1 MNRFLFT
8 ILVLLLHFSM
18 EGAAPVR
25 YGRLFSNYG
34 LIAGLYS
41 SICQDHE
48 GFIWIGTDRGV
59 LKFDGNSHDLYTYD
73 NANKNS
79 LSDNR
84 VLRLL
89 CDSKGRVWV
98 GTANGLNLY
107 DPVTDSFQLI
117 KLSAKLFDG
126 YISALCEQKDGTITF
141 LVSGVGLYVISFE
154 DGQPT
159 AVRYLINMNEEK
171 EFSSMIGTSDGKLWV
186 GTAKGYV
193 YSIAKNG
200 SYSRIKVSSDY
211 IRDLSL
217 ETDGNIIVADVNKLY
232 RINKKDNGVAP
243 SLLPRNIHVN
253 QLSNGNIG
261 AVYIATAG
269 EGLWKINSGG
279 DTVTEC
285 SDIYSPFLNL
295 EKSYLGAVYC
305 SSDGDL
311 WLGCN
316 YHGVMMVPG
325 KQLPFL
331 YCKLSDPYFEYGG
344 GIKAMS
350 VWKGNVIVG
359 FDRGKIVMM
368 SPEGHEIMNAIIPG
382 DGTISSFTHD
392 GPDRILVGMSND
404 GIWEITIPDGTVRRV
419 IEIPGKYPEIV
430 TAIGNNDEI
439 FIAPQ
444 GIGVMRFNRK
454 TGSKLWLKDY
464 LVGKNLTNPYVTS
477 MYRTKDNK
485 IWMGHY
491 GGLECYD
498 LKGDTLVDIDQA
510 PFLKGASFS
519 VTSDENDNLLVAT
532 SHGLIQIDSHN
543 NKINK
548 LTQEDGLIDNDLRA
562 IAIDKDGCRWMGS
575 LRGLSYQHPARK
587 RILTYH
593 GGAGIVEKGFDHIAY
608 SPENNIM
615 FLGSSF
621 GITSFCPD
629 SVKSIGFDVD
639 IKVSAIYL
647 NDKKITL
654 ASEFNGKKVIEGS
667 LISPTGI
674 RLPYKENSLTLRL
687 STMDFRD
694 GSNVKYLWR
703 LVGLSDDWTSTTPGD
718 NLIYLPHL
726 DPGKYRLE
734 IKAMENN
741 IVSDMSVI
749 VVHISSPW
757 YFSTIAKIAYF
768 LIFAAMLVLV
778 LFVFKKKRAELENEA
793 KIKYFMDISHDI
805 RSPITLILSPLESL
819 LKQPF
824 DSDVKGKLQIIYRNA
839 QRILSLVNQLLDIRK
854 LEKGKM
860 RLSCMLTDLNL
871 FVSELVEMF
880 KPQALEKGL
889 TLEFSGDG
897 NIPQI
902 WVDRN
907 ILDKILVN
915 LISNAI
921 KFTPKGGNIVVC
933 LSLDDAD
940 DSEEF
945 VNISVIDSGIGL
957 DAKNAD
963 KIFER
968 FYQAHDKGANAKSGF
983 GIGLDLCRRLIEFHH
998 GSISG
1003 KNREDGVKGSVFSV
1017 KLPVENDCYAED
1029 ELVIKTSDDNFI
1041 REEMPRML
1049 QPALPQTEMAARRKT
1064 PSVKRRILVVDDD
1077 KELAEYI
1084 CTHLG
1089 KRYKVKGVGDGS
1101 EALREIASKM
1111 PDIIVSDVIMPVMDG
1126 LTLLR
1131 RLKGNADTHHIPVI
1145 LLSSKNDVADRMS
1158 GWDKGADAYI
1168 GKPFSVEELES
1179 LIDNLIDNRLRVK
1192 GKFSGVQETEGKI
1205 SAPEVK
1211 GSDEVLMERI
1221 MKIINRD
1228 IDDPKLNV
1236 EMLSSEVGISRAH
1249 LHRKLKEMIGM
1260 TPSDFIR
1267 SIRIRW
1273 ACELLQ
1279 KGSIEV
1285 TQVAYTLGFA
1295 SQSHFSTTFKNFIG
1309 MTPSEY
1315 RAKSLAGNAPD
1326 LPPELDKYKGEE
1338 GWYKKL
1344 DD

>member
-1 MNRFLFT
+1 MNRLLF
-8 ILVLLLHFSM
+8 IILLLFHISM
-18 EGAAPVR
+18 EGAPVR
-25 YGRLFSNYG
+25 YGRLFSDYG
-34 LIAGLYS
+34 LISGQYT
-41 SICQDHE
+41 SICQDHD
-48 GFIWIGTDRGV
+48 GFVWIGTDRGV

-73 NANKNS
+73 ISKKNS

-84 VLRLL
+84 VLQLM
-89 CDSKGRVWV
+89 CDSKGRVWI

-107 DPVTDSFQLI
+107 DPATDSFQLI
-117 KLSAKLFDG
+117 KLSPKLFDG
-126 YISALCEQKDGTITF
+126 YINALCEQKDGTITF
-141 LVSGVGLYVISFE
+141 LVAGVGLYIIGYD
-154 DGQPT
+154 DGEPT
-159 AVRYLINMNEEK
+159 AVRYLINMDDEK
-171 EFSSMIGTSDGKLWV
+171 EFTSMISTSDGKLWV
-186 GTAKGYV
+186 GTSKGAV
-193 YSIAKNG
+193 YSISKNG
-200 SYSRIKVSSDY
+200 SYSRINVSSDY
-211 IRDLSL
+211 IIDLSL
-217 ETDGNIIVADVNKLY
+217 EADGNIIVADLNKLY
-232 RINKKDNGVAP
+232 RINTKDNRVVP
-243 SLLPRNIHVN
+243 LYSLQRIHIN
-253 QLSNGNIG
+253 RLSNRNRGP
-261 AVYIATAG
+261 VYIATAG
-269 EGLWKINSGG
+269 EGLWKIDTGG
-279 DTVTEC
+279 NEVMEC
-285 SDIYSPFLNL
+285 TDIYSPFLNL
-295 EKSYLGAVYC
+295 EKSYIGAVSC
-305 SSDGDL
+305 SDDGDL

-316 YHGVMMVPG
+316 YHGVIMVPG

-331 YCKLSDPYFEYGG
+331 YWRLSDPYFEYGG
-344 GIKAMS
+344 GIKAMT
-350 VWKGNVIVG
+350 VWRGNVMIG
-359 FDRGKIVMM
+359 FDRGKIAML
-368 SPEGHEIMNAIIPG
+368 SPKGEEIMHAVIPG
-382 DGTISSFTHD
+382 GGTISSFTHD
-392 GPDRILVGMSND
+392 GPEKILVGMAND
-404 GIWEITIPDGTVRRV
+404 GVWEITVPSGVV
-419 IEIPGKYPEIV
+419 KKVVEISGKYPEIV

-444 GIGVMRFNRK
+444 GIGVMRYNRK
-454 TGSKLWLKDY
+454 TGVKTWLKDY
-464 LVGKNLTNPYVTS
+464 LVGKGLTNPYVTS
-477 MYRTKDNK
+477 MYRTSDNK

-498 LKGDTLVDIDQA
+498 LTGDTLVTIDQS
-510 PFLKGASFS
+510 PFLKGASFK
-519 VTSDENDNLLVAT
+519 VTADENGNLLVAA
-532 SHGLIQIDSHN
+532 SHGLIQIDSKGN
-543 NKINK
+543 EISK

-562 IAIDKDGCRWMGS
+562 IAIDKDGGRWISS

-587 RILTYH
+587 RILAYH
-593 GGAGIVEKGFDHIAY
+593 GGSGIVEKGFDHIAY

-654 ASEFNGKKVIEGS
+654 ANEFNGSPVIKGP
-667 LISPTGI
+667 LLSPTSI
-674 RLPYKENSLTLRL
+674 RLPYKENSLILRL

-703 LVGLSDDWTSTTPGD
+703 LIGLSDDWTSTRPGE

-726 DPGKYRLE
+726 DPGNYRLE

-741 IVSDMSVI
+741 IASDMRVI
-749 VVHISSPW
+749 VINISSPW
-757 YFSTIAKIAYF
+757 YFSTIAKIVYF
-768 LIFAAMLVLV
+768 LLFATMLVMVWFL
-778 LFVFKKKRAELENEA
+778 FKKKRAELENEA

-819 LKQPF
+819 LRQPF
-824 DSDVKGKLQIIYRNA
+824 DSDVKGKLQLINRNA

-880 KPQALEKGL
+880 KPQAEEKGL
-889 TLEFSGDG
+889 TLEFSADD
-897 NIPQI
+897 NIPHI

-915 LISNAI
+915 LISNAL
-921 KFTPKGGNIVVC
+921 KFTPKGGNIVV
-933 LSLDDAD
+933 SLTLDASNE
-940 DSEEF
+940 SETF
-945 VNISVIDSGIGL
+945 VDISVIDSGIGL
-957 DAKNAD
+957 DAKSAG

-968 FYQAHDKGANAKSGF
+968 FYQANDKGGTAKGGF

-998 GSISG
+998 GRISG
-1003 KNREDGVKGSVFSV
+1003 KNREDGVRGSVFSIM
-1017 KLPVENDCYAED
+1017 LPVENDCYAED

-1041 REEMPRML
+1041 REDIPMVL
-1049 QPALPQTEMAARRKT
+1049 QSLGAGTEGAARQKV
-1064 PSVKRRILVVDDD
+1064 PSVKRKILVVDDD
-1077 KELAEYI
+1077 KELTEYI
-1084 CTHLG
+1084 CTHLEQ
-1089 KRYKVKGVGDGS
+1089 RYKVKGVADGS
-1101 EALREIASKM
+1101 EALREIADNP

-1131 RLKGNADTHHIPVI
+1131 RLKGNAETHHIPVI
-1145 LLSSKNDVADRMS
+1145 LLSSKNDIADRMS

-1168 GKPFSVEELES
+1168 GKPFSVEELEAV
-1179 LIDNLIDNRLRVK
+1179 IDNMIDNRLRIK
-1192 GKFSGVQETEGKI
+1192 GKFSGAQDTEGKI

-1211 GSDEVLMERI
+1211 GSDELLMERI

-1236 EMLSSEVGISRAH
+1236 EMLASEVGISRAH

-1315 RAKSLAGNAPD
+1315 RAKSLAGNAPK
-1326 LPPELDKYKGEE
+1326 LPPELDKYKG
-1338 GWYKKL
+1338 
-1344 DD
+1344 